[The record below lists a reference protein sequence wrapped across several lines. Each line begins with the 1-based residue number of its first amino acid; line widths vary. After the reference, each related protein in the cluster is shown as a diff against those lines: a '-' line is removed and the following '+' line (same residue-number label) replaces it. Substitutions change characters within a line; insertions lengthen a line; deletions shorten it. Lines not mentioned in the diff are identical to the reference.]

1 MLRLKRPRCH
11 TASVVFVFPE
21 NPGSTEF
28 PAEGRHLWMLHSL
41 ASKFEK
47 QETKVEIL
55 AFGN

>member
-28 PAEGRHLWMLHSL
+28 PAEGHLWVLHSL

-55 AFGN
+55 ACGN